1 MADVAAIHTPTH
13 AVSET
18 ACTSNT
24 MTASTTED
32 LERLLVDQQPN
43 SCPQLQQQHQQQPIE
58 VSPMPPQPLSP
69 AFETCDSP
77 STSSAAVDED
87 DKSGIIKQA
96 WMAVQALSSA
106 SCSHTLQP
114 EQPGVCDNDTQLG
127 AIPIEI
133 HSASSQ
139 DEDTMDER
147 ESSEEGVLEYKPP
160 HENSVLG
167 IKVSGNHL
175 YSCSSDKSIKVY
187 DVHSCQE
194 VKRHCLHRRSVTC
207 IEVFTYG
214 TETYVVSG
222 SSDKHI
228 IMSNAKT
235 GEIEIDFNVG
245 ARVMCM
251 LSRDSL
257 LVAGLSNGYVHLI
270 NLETKS
276 AQGKCL
282 VGENPERRDI
292 SCLCIYHNTLFT
304 ACYAN
309 TISCWDISDYT
320 AGVSSP
326 SAVMRKIGQIKCF
339 EKFVLCM
346 QVGEGLLYCGSA
358 DATLKVF
365 STKTWKAHAEV
376 KGHNGAVS
384 GLCLSGNL
392 LITSCF
398 DKFIRCFDTKNMAL
412 LQVYAIED
420 LPFTL
425 CTASETVF
433 YGLRDGRVISFKI
446 DLSQYHQCQVYT
458 CT

>member
-1 MADVAAIHTPTH
+1 M
-13 AVSET
+13 
-18 ACTSNT
+18 
-24 MTASTTED
+24 
-32 LERLLVDQQPN
+32 
-43 SCPQLQQQHQQQPIE
+43 
-58 VSPMPPQPLSP
+58 
-69 AFETCDSP
+69 F
-77 STSSAAVDED
+77 
-87 DKSGIIKQA
+87 
-96 WMAVQALSSA
+96 
-106 SCSHTLQP
+106 
-114 EQPGVCDNDTQLG
+114 
-127 AIPIEI
+127 
-133 HSASSQ
+133 
-139 DEDTMDER
+139 
-147 ESSEEGVLEYKPP
+147 
-160 HENSVLG
+160 SVF
-167 IKVSGNHL
+167 
-175 YSCSSDKSIKVY
+175 
-187 DVHSCQE
+187 Q
-194 VKRHCLHRRSVTC
+194 
-207 IEVFTYG
+207 
-214 TETYVVSG
+214 
-222 SSDKHI
+222 
-228 IMSNAKT
+228 T

-446 DLSQYHQCQVYT
+446 DLSQYHQCQWAGCGLKFGIRDHLRRHLQDLTTHTGSSTHSGLTTHT
-458 CT
+458 CLTTLTTHSH